1 MHPQQ
6 SEHGAYAEY
15 EDGDGDG
22 GRYGDGDGGRDGDFE
37 GSQDP
42 DTPSIPARIAFRRF
56 WPMTKGLRG
65 FLLIVW
71 LCTVLNALTETAAIL
86 LFSDLTDHALQQGSL
101 DAFWGPAAQWLGVAV
116 AGAAVGFAGNSL
128 AAWATERFVM
138 RLREHVFDH
147 VQQLPPHF
155 FQRHRQGDLLS
166 RLTADV
172 EAIEQMVV
180 SAMVGAAS
188 AAFSALFYAA
198 AAFWLRW
205 DLAAATFVLAPLF
218 WLAARRFSGSIKSVS
233 REGRVA
239 DGAITSVV
247 EESLGNIV
255 LTQAYDRRDAERR
268 RLNQEAGAW
277 FRAAVRSTRL
287 NELYE
292 QLVQV
297 IETVCVLAVIG
308 LGVWEISTDRMTL
321 GQLLAFA
328 AFLGYLYPPVRG
340 LAQLGLTVT
349 AATAGAE
356 RLIEILDV
364 RPAVAD
370 PARTSESI
378 GRPDGSVEVRD
389 VSFRYPGADKA
400 ALEGLSFAVRPGE
413 LVIITGPSGAG
424 KSTVSKLLLR
434 FYDPDA
440 GAVLLDGVP
449 LNAFPLARLREYVT
463 LLPQETLVLHDT
475 VRANIACG
483 RPGASDHAIVEA
495 AKAADAHEF
504 ITELPDGYDTRVDP
518 NSARLSGGQLQR
530 LAIARAILRDAPVLV
545 LDEPT
550 TGLDAMAARRV
561 VKPLRRLMA
570 GRTTIMITHDLNL
583 APDADRI
590 LVVDHG
596 RIVETGRHD
605 DLLSRTGGAYARL
618 HRSQNN
624 ALMDT
629 GELRL
634 PLFTGAGTEG
644 RAEEF
649 AYGVAYGATYD
660 APYGAGH
667 GTSYAAVPGT
677 AYAAAPGTAYQAAHG
692 TAHGTAYEAAH
703 GAAYGTSGQVAY
715 GTPDQATYGTS
726 YGAADGIPTGSP
738 HSPPYD
744 SPHSPPYGF
753 TADAP
758 TSSPTE
764 FATEF
769 APGFPGAFPGDLPP
783 DFPVTLPGGRPLFRD
798 EVPWQGV

>member
-1 MHPQQ
+1 M
-6 SEHGAYAEY
+6 SGENGEYAYE
-15 EDGDGDG
+15 
-22 GRYGDGDGGRDGDFE
+22 
-37 GSQDP
+37 
-42 DTPSIPARIAFRRF
+42 TPTIPARTAFRRF
-56 WPMTKGLRG
+56 WPLTRGLRKW
-65 FLLIVW
+65 LLVVW
-71 LCTVLNALTETAAIL
+71 LCTVLAALAETEAIL
-86 LFSDLTDHALQQGSL
+86 LFSDLTDHALQKGSL
-101 DAFWGPAAQWLGVAV
+101 AAFWSPAGKWLGIAVFGAIVAY
-116 AGAAVGFAGNSL
+116 AGNSL
-128 AAWATERFVM
+128 AAWVTERFVL

-166 RLTADV
+166 RLTGDV
-172 EAIEQMVV
+172 EAIETMVV
-180 SAMVGAAS
+180 SGLVGAAS
-188 AAFSALFYAA
+188 AAFSALFYAV

-218 WLAARRFSGSIKSVS
+218 WLAARRFSGSIKDVS
-233 REGRVA
+233 RAGRVA

-268 RLNQEAGAW
+268 RLREEASAW
-277 FRAAVRSTRL
+277 FRASVRSTRL
-287 NELYE
+287 NEAYE

-308 LGVWEISTDRMTL
+308 IGAWEISTGRMTL

-356 RLIEILDV
+356 RLVEILDV
-364 RPAVAD
+364 RPSVTD
-370 PARTSESI
+370 PRRPSDT
-378 GRPDGSVEVRD
+378 GRPDGTVEVRD
-389 VSFRYPGADKA
+389 VTFRYPGAEKS
-400 ALEGLSFAVRPGE
+400 ALENLSFAVSPGE
-413 LVIITGPSGAG
+413 LVIVTGPSGAG

-440 GAVLLDGVP
+440 GEVLLDGVP
-449 LNAFPLARLREYVT
+449 LRDFPLARLRAYVT

-483 RPGASDHAIVEA
+483 RPGASDQAIEEA
-495 AKAADAHEF
+495 ARAADAHDF
-504 ITELPDGYDTRVDP
+504 IVRLPDGYDTKVDP

-561 VKPLRRLMA
+561 VKPLRRLMT

-590 LVVDHG
+590 LVVDRG

-605 DLLSRTGGAYARL
+605 ELLARGGAYARL

-624 ALMDT
+624 AVMDT
-629 GELRL
+629 GELRM
-634 PLFTGAGTEG
+634 PLWEEARVPAPVHGHGPGFEPYASAGTWARPAHEP
-644 RAEEF
+644 
-649 AYGVAYGATYD
+649 AYG
-660 APYGAGH
+660 
-667 GTSYAAVPGT
+667 PGC
-677 AYAAAPGTAYQAAHG
+677 
-692 TAHGTAYEAAH
+692 E
-703 GAAYGTSGQVAY
+703 
-715 GTPDQATYGTS
+715 S
-726 YGAADGIPTGSP
+726 YGDVPA
-738 HSPPYD
+738 Y
-744 SPHSPPYGF
+744 
-753 TADAP
+753 
-758 TSSPTE
+758 
-764 FATEF
+764 
-769 APGFPGAFPGDLPP
+769 LP
-783 DFPVTLPGGRPLFRD
+783 DGRPLFRD
-798 EVPWQGV
+798 EEAWPGI

>member
-1 MHPQQ
+1 MDV
-6 SEHGAYAEY
+6 EEDEDEELAY
-15 EDGDGDG
+15 ED
-22 GRYGDGDGGRDGDFE
+22 E
-37 GSQDP
+37 
-42 DTPSIPARIAFRRF
+42 TPIIPARTAFRRF
-56 WPMTKGLRG
+56 WPLTKGLRKW
-65 FLLIVW
+65 LLAVW
-71 LCTVLNALTETAAIL
+71 VCTVLAALAETEAIL
-86 LFSDLTDHALQQGSL
+86 VFSDLTDNALQKGSL
-101 DAFWGPAAQWLGVAV
+101 AAFWAPAVKWLGVAV
-116 AGAAVGFAGNSL
+116 VGAVVAYAGNSL

-166 RLTADV
+166 RLTGDV
-172 EAIEQMVV
+172 EAIETMVV
-180 SAMVGAAS
+180 SGLVGAAS
-188 AAFSALFYAA
+188 AVFSALFYAV

-218 WLAARRFSGSIKSVS
+218 WLAARRFSGSIKDVS

-268 RLNQEAGAW
+268 RLNEEASAW
-277 FRAAVRSTRL
+277 FRASVRSTRL
-287 NELYE
+287 NEAYE
-292 QLVQV
+292 QLVAV

-308 LGVWEISTDRMTL
+308 IGAWEISTGRMTL

-364 RPAVAD
+364 KPSVTD
-370 PARTSESI
+370 PRRGTET
-378 GRPDGSVEVRD
+378 GRPDGAVEVRG
-389 VSFRYPGADKA
+389 VTFSYPGADTV
-400 ALEGLSFAVRPGE
+400 ALRDLSFAVSPGE
-413 LVIITGPSGAG
+413 LVIVTGPSGAG

-440 GAVLLDGVP
+440 GDLLLDGVP
-449 LNAFPLARLREYVT
+449 LRDFPLARLREYVT

-483 RPGASDHAIVEA
+483 RPGASDQAIEDA

-504 ITELPDGYDTRVDP
+504 IRGLPGGYDTKVDP

-561 VKPLRRLMA
+561 VKPLRRLMT

-590 LVVDHG
+590 LVVDRG
-596 RIVETGRHD
+596 RIVETGRHEE
-605 DLLSRTGGAYARL
+605 LLARGGAYARL

-624 ALMDT
+624 AVTDT
-629 GELRL
+629 GELRM
-634 PLFTGAGTEG
+634 PLFTEG
-644 RAEEF
+644 FAEAPAAVVQP
-649 AYGVAYGATYD
+649 AYGYQGYEAYEGYE
-660 APYGAGH
+660 GH
-667 GTSYAAVPGT
+667 GPYEAWQAPSYANDQYVP
-677 AYAAAPGTAYQAAHG
+677 AP
-692 TAHGTAYEAAH
+692 
-703 GAAYGTSGQVAY
+703 V
-715 GTPDQATYGTS
+715 
-726 YGAADGIPTGSP
+726 PT
-738 HSPPYD
+738 
-744 SPHSPPYGF
+744 
-753 TADAP
+753 
-758 TSSPTE
+758 
-764 FATEF
+764 
-769 APGFPGAFPGDLPP
+769 
-783 DFPVTLPGGRPLFRD
+783 TLPDGRPLFRD
-798 EVPWQGV
+798 EEPWPGI